1 MASVSRRGE
10 MRWGHNLLN
19 GETVLL
25 LLFSPRPFLLYRFF
39 CISQIC
45 ATPPSRSLSSLPL
58 LLPNFSLFSR
68 VVLVLVCYLSFR
80 SLMWRTSSST
90 YDSISNVQG
99 IFGFA
104 EVVFFK
110 MCRVHRRVVFSHPH
124 LFVTNA
130 ASSTIDARM
139 S

>member
-1 MASVSRRGE
+1 MASISRRGE
-10 MRWGHNLLN
+10 MRWGHNLPN

-25 LLFSPRPFLLYRFF
+25 LLFSLGHFSCTDFF
-39 CISQIC
+39 
-45 ATPPSRSLSSLPL
+45 AFRRSVPL
-58 LLPNFSLFSR
+58 LHQDPYLPCLFCCLTFLFCSR
-68 VVLVLVCYLSFR
+68 VVLVLVRYLSFW

-99 IFGFA
+99 IFRFA
-104 EVVFFK
+104 EVVLFR

-130 ASSTIDARM
+130 ASSTIDARI

>member
-19 GETVLL
+19 EDTVLL
-25 LLFSPRPFLLYRFF
+25 LLFSLGHFSCTDF

-45 ATPPSRSLSSLPL
+45 ATPLPRSPSSLPL
-58 LLPNFSLFSR
+58 LLPILSLLDR
-68 VVLVLVCYLSFR
+68 VVLVVVYYLS
-80 SLMWRTSSST
+80 SLSFMWYTLSST
-90 YDSISNVQG
+90 YDSILNVQG
-99 IFGFA
+99 VFKFV
-104 EVVFFK
+104 EVVSFR
-110 MCRVHRRVVFSHPH
+110 MCRVHRRVVFSHPY